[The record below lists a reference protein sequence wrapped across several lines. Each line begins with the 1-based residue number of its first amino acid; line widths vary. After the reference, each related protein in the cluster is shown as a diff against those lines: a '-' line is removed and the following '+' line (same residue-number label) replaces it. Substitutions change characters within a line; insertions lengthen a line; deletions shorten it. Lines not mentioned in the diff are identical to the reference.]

1 MIKQFRPLLFIL
13 LMACFC
19 NCGTAQDSP
28 FEYKEIYLPEK
39 DSEEAKDLGL
49 NNLDADWGIWGHNL
63 HTVLPPNPAPSVYAL
78 VKGNRTDEQY
88 CFSSDKLYEYIVTYI
103 EDNYGERKQQRFA
116 ILPNDNAMVC
126 TCELCLSHGNTT
138 NNATPAVSYML
149 ERLAKRFDGHLFF
162 TSYYMST
169 REVPDHE
176 MPKNTGVLVSTMSYP
191 LQATGTD
198 AEYNFQNLLKRWS
211 EKMEHVYVWD
221 YINDFDD
228 YMTPFPIMGIM
239 QRRLQMYKDAG
250 VKGVFLNGSG
260 TDYSTFS
267 QLHHNIIGKLL
278 LNPDNDWKA
287 LVTEYCSKNYPT
299 AGELI
304 SNFVLEQEQWA
315 AEKNKA
321 LPLYCGVREALTT
334 YLPEQSFTKFHDS
347 LGAAISQA
355 EDKERKDLE
364 TMWQAMALTRLE
376 LNRINHS
383 TDNSSRF
390 LEGLKQLPAKEIRA
404 YSESFWYIDNYV
416 KEYQEMLSHKAASK
430 RNLLLGKQLQPMT
443 ALDEEYSDISILTDG
458 LLGLPSNYHCGLM
471 LSSADPHL
479 KIAIP
484 RIGGM
489 KQLNVYLVN
498 NPKYHII
505 LPEKVTLSS
514 GDRELSSVVPAT
526 SDADPQRAVATFNIP
541 SNASGTL
548 ILTIRRDKSDRTMA
562 IDEIEGY

>member
-1 MIKQFRPLLFIL
+1 
-13 LMACFC
+13 
-19 NCGTAQDSP
+19 
-28 FEYKEIYLPEK
+28 
-39 DSEEAKDLGL
+39 
-49 NNLDADWGIWGHNL
+49 
-63 HTVLPPNPAPSVYAL
+63 
-78 VKGNRTDEQY
+78 
-88 CFSSDKLYEYIVTYI
+88 
-103 EDNYGERKQQRFA
+103 
-116 ILPNDNAMVC
+116 
-126 TCELCLSHGNTT
+126 
-138 NNATPAVSYML
+138 
-149 ERLAKRFDGHLFF
+149 
-162 TSYYMST
+162 
-169 REVPDHE
+169 
-176 MPKNTGVLVSTMSYP
+176 
-191 LQATGTD
+191 
-198 AEYNFQNLLKRWS
+198 
-211 EKMEHVYVWD
+211 MEHVYVWD

-278 LNPDNDWKA
+278 LNPDNDWKT

-505 LPEKVTLSS
+505 LPERVTLST
-514 GDRELSSVVPAT
+514 GNRELGTVVPAT
-526 SDADPQRAVATFNIP
+526 SDADPQRAVDTFNIP
-541 SNASGTL
+541 SNVSGTL
-548 ILTIRRDKSDRTMA
+548 ILTIRRDKADRTMA